1 MSEPTPPRLN
11 KLPFYIADI
20 VLVVFAGWIMLKNH
34 HPLSLGAQALMALC
48 VVAAFGFAV
57 TPYVIEYQTLVKF
70 SEADRLTDT
79 VTQINRLEETSEK
92 IQLATSIWQGVQE
105 HSSKTIAAAKE
116 LTERMTAEAKS
127 FTEFVRKSNDSEKAT
142 LRLEV
147 DKLRRAEGD
156 WLQVLVRLMDNV
168 YALYQAAARSGQ
180 SNVTEQL
187 GRFQNVCRDATRR
200 IGLTPF
206 EAAPDELFDKEK
218 HQAFE
223 PPDPLPEDARVVETI
238 ATGYTFQGQV
248 LRLPLVRI
256 QGEGL
261 ARPERGG
268 LTSSSSEDFP
278 GRSDVSQEEELGLGI
293 ETGEEQ
299 QA

>member
-1 MSEPTPPRLN
+1 
-11 KLPFYIADI
+11 
-20 VLVVFAGWIMLKNH
+20 VFAGWIMLKNH

>member
-1 MSEPTPPRLN
+1 
-11 KLPFYIADI
+11 
-20 VLVVFAGWIMLKNH
+20 
-34 HPLSLGAQALMALC
+34 
-48 VVAAFGFAV
+48 
-57 TPYVIEYQTLVKF
+57 
-70 SEADRLTDT
+70 
-79 VTQINRLEETSEK
+79 
-92 IQLATSIWQGVQE
+92 
-105 HSSKTIAAAKE
+105 
-116 LTERMTAEAKS
+116 
-127 FTEFVRKSNDSEKAT
+127 
-142 LRLEV
+142 
-147 DKLRRAEGD
+147 
-156 WLQVLVRLMDNV
+156 MDNV